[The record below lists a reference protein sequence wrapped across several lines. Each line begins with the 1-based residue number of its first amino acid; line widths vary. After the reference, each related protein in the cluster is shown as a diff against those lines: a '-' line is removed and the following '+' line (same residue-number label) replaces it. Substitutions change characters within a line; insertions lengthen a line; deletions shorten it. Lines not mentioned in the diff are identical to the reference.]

1 MMKTERGCRLRQ
13 PLRHPANIPR
23 AHAISA
29 VQPHPRNAL
38 TRHYR
43 SSTFVLIRVGDP
55 SKLMMPVRSWSAAP
69 RCIGRSNAT
78 SGRLFI
84 RSFHFDGNRGSS
96 CNKRATS
103 CNTEDSFDCPAFFWT
118 GESEDARQ
126 LHRGFWSLSR
136 FQPLCSGRCEV
147 PRSRRLMPMSLM
159 MTQRVGRLFSV
170 KSALDRLVLW
180 HRLPGCVGLGERR
193 LAFRYNPP
201 DLEGKA
207 NGQRDHCCITGFRI
221 VPGPSAKAAEENLR
235 CRKGDV
241 VPGRG

>member
-1 MMKTERGCRLRQ
+1 LVHWSAPVLRMAPQ
-13 PLRHPANIPR
+13 FLRPLRFHPANIPR
-23 AHAISA
+23 QPAFNAIR
-29 VQPHPRNAL
+29 PDPRTTPYWHN
-38 TRHYR
+38 R
-43 SSTFVLIRVGDP
+43 STGFAFIRLFHP

-147 PRSRRLMPMSLM
+147 PRSRRLIPKSLM
-159 MTQRVGRLFSV
+159 MTSRV
-170 KSALDRLVLW
+170 
-180 HRLPGCVGLGERR
+180 VG
-193 LAFRYNPP
+193 
-201 DLEGKA
+201 
-207 NGQRDHCCITGFRI
+207 
-221 VPGPSAKAAEENLR
+221 SS
-235 CRKGDV
+235 
-241 VPGRG
+241 